1 ETLTGCEPFGRSSYW
16 SISRRLSHLLFA
28 RRLCRPRDNH
38 YRIHREGSR
47 HVEDLPPF
55 PALLS
60 FSPLRP
66 FRRPP
71 SSLFQNRPSWI
82 SSSIGCAAEVGA
94 AWTRRQLAN
103 ALPAQFQCRP

>member
-1 ETLTGCEPFGRSSYW
+1 
-16 SISRRLSHLLFA
+16 
-28 RRLCRPRDNH
+28 H

-94 AWTRRQLAN
+94 AWTRRQPPARSPAPLRKGGRHLSSAAPDHCLGLVP
-103 ALPAQFQCRP
+103 ALPEGACGSTRNER